1 MEVLESD
8 EAKAQDAVMVS
19 DGETL
24 WAYSPSENKVFV
36 GTPDEAKTFME
47 EVEFMP
53 GGSHFYKDGMSE
65 DGEHQHPETP
75 EEAVQKLLEYFNVS
89 KAGSGTVADETAHEL
104 RMEPIPEQM
113 PAEYTAVG
121 GIVNLWIGQESSLPL
136 AMEYTGGSMGEFSAT
151 VLELEVNAGVD
162 ETLFTFEVPADAE
175 VVTFADLEPKSMTLA
190 QASESAEFEFLTP
203 AETPA
208 GATLVDIL
216 DVRGALVQRYTLPD
230 GGSFTIAQG
239 SSADGSAETRTPST
253 ESQSVDVRG
262 TSGQLFE
269 SEDGTQVLLTWTDGD
284 LYYVIA
290 GDLTAEQALTVA
302 ESLQ

>member
-1 MEVLESD
+1 
-8 EAKAQDAVMVS
+8 
-19 DGETL
+19 
-24 WAYSPSENKVFV
+24 
-36 GTPDEAKTFME
+36 
-47 EVEFMP
+47 
-53 GGSHFYKDGMSE
+53 
-65 DGEHQHPETP
+65 
-75 EEAVQKLLEYFNVS
+75 
-89 KAGSGTVADETAHEL
+89 
-104 RMEPIPEQM
+104 MEPVPEQM

-121 GIVNLWIGQESSLPL
+121 GIINLWVGQESSLPL

-151 VLELEVNAGVD
+151 VIEFEVNAGVD

-203 AETPA
+203 TETPA